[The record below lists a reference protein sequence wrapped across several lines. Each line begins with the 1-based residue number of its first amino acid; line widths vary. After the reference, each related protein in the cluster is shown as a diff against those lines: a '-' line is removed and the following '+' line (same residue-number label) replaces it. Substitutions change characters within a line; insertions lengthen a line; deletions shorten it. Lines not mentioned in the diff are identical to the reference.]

1 MSELRDDLSRG
12 SERGAVVDYDAEG
25 AYARWAPFYDVIFA
39 KWLEPGRRAGAAA
52 ASRAVGPILDV
63 GVGTGLDLP
72 LFSPTVRVV
81 GVDLS
86 EAMLLRARHRVR
98 RLRLAHVEGLACMDA
113 CRLGFEDKSFGCVVL
128 MYILSVAPQP
138 AAILDEAAR
147 VVRPGGEIIVVNR
160 ISPEG
165 STLAPLELWI
175 GRRLGSRIGWRP
187 HFPWRI
193 IDEWLESRVDVR
205 LLERRQTPPF
215 GLSTLAR
222 IQRIR

>member
-1 MSELRDDLSRG
+1 MSAFPDPHRQGEQRRAG
-12 SERGAVVDYDAEG
+12 DYDAEG
-25 AYARWAPFYDVIFA
+25 AYARWAPFYDFIFA
-39 KWLEPGRRAGAAA
+39 KWLEPGRRAGALA
-52 ASRAVGPILDV
+52 ASRAKGPILDV

-81 GVDLS
+81 GVDLC
-86 EAMLLRARHRVR
+86 EPMLLRASHRIRRHR
-98 RLRLAHVEGLACMDA
+98 LANVEGLACMDA
-113 CRLGFEDKSFGCVVL
+113 CRLGFKDKSFGCVVL
-128 MYILSVAPQP
+128 MYILSVAPHP
-138 AAILDEAAR
+138 TAILDEAAR

-165 STLAPLELWI
+165 STLAPIELWI

-187 HFPWRI
+187 HFPWKV
-193 IDEWLESRVDVR
+193 IDEWLESRGDVR
-205 LLERRQTPPF
+205 LVERRQTPPF